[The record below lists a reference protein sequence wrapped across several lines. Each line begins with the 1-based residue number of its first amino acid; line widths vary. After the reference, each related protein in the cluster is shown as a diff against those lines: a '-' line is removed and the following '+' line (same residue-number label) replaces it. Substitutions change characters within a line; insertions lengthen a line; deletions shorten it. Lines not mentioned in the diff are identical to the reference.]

1 MPKIEIKCDWCEK
14 TISRYPSQI
23 KKHNFCCK
31 DHLAKFSNKKEN
43 PKRYDELKDYT
54 GQSRNMSEIN
64 AKLNPTR
71 MDNQNTRLKIR
82 EKLLDRGE
90 QKGYRKFYGRHEH
103 RIVAEKMLGRP
114 LKEGEVVHH
123 INRNK
128 RDNKPENLMVFSS
141 QAEHVQ
147 WHIEHD

>member
-23 KKHNFCCK
+23 KKHNFCCG

-128 RDNKPENLMVFSS
+128 RDNRPENLMVFSS